1 MESTAE
7 VVMVS
12 QMAELRHPIC
22 DTVDDKIAGYLHY
35 HCSAYIAMHALTHLH
50 LIESPD
56 SRNSRYLGMYASR
69 EAHCA

>member
-22 DTVDDKIAGYLHY
+22 DTVDDKIAGYLHC
-35 HCSAYIAMHALTHLH
+35 HCSA
-50 LIESPD
+50 
-56 SRNSRYLGMYASR
+56 
-69 EAHCA
+69 

>member
-1 MESTAE
+1 MESVGRYMATKAVNVFFDGLRRTDRMMESTAE

-35 HCSAYIAMHALTHLH
+35 HCSA
-50 LIESPD
+50 
-56 SRNSRYLGMYASR
+56 
-69 EAHCA
+69 

>member
-12 QMAELRHPIC
+12 QMAELRHPSC

-35 HCSAYIAMHALTHLH
+35 HCSV
-50 LIESPD
+50 
-56 SRNSRYLGMYASR
+56 
-69 EAHCA
+69 

>member
-1 MESTAE
+1 MKWRVWVGRYMATKAVDVFFNGLRRTDRMMESTAE

-35 HCSAYIAMHALTHLH
+35 HCSA
-50 LIESPD
+50 
-56 SRNSRYLGMYASR
+56 
-69 EAHCA
+69 

>member
-1 MESTAE
+1 MATKAVSVFFNGLRRTDRMMESTAE

-35 HCSAYIAMHALTHLH
+35 HCSA
-50 LIESPD
+50 
-56 SRNSRYLGMYASR
+56 
-69 EAHCA
+69 

>member
-1 MESTAE
+1 MATKAVNVFFINGLRRTDRMMESTAE

-35 HCSAYIAMHALTHLH
+35 HCSA
-50 LIESPD
+50 
-56 SRNSRYLGMYASR
+56 
-69 EAHCA
+69 

>member
-1 MESTAE
+1 MKSTAE

-35 HCSAYIAMHALTHLH
+35 HCSA
-50 LIESPD
+50 
-56 SRNSRYLGMYASR
+56 
-69 EAHCA
+69 